1 MAMLVYQSVILSVS
15 LLKKAFQWD
24 LHGAY
29 LETYSISK
37 MLLGNHTCK
46 SHEVYSI
53 YYVSISII
61 TSNRTETLLSVKVIT
76 TSQHRVIPFP
86 PPSLIP
92 WNHTVIGD
100 PFQENRHVSRSLS
113 WFSRGTGCCHW
124 IGGIQQHVISFNTKM
139 FISPWTTCHVPKSL
153 RVSENE
159 THSGIFSSC
168 SLLNW
173 DAASRGWF

>member
-53 YYVSISII
+53 HFYNHFKQ
-61 TSNRTETLLSVKVIT
+61 NRNSPLSEGYN
-76 TSQHRVIPFP
+76 HFP
-86 PPSLIP
+86 
-92 WNHTVIGD
+92 
-100 PFQENRHVSRSLS
+100 
-113 WFSRGTGCCHW
+113 
-124 IGGIQQHVISFNTKM
+124 
-139 FISPWTTCHVPKSL
+139 
-153 RVSENE
+153 
-159 THSGIFSSC
+159 
-168 SLLNW
+168 
-173 DAASRGWF
+173 A